1 MKLSDALAQ
10 KALIK
15 FDPNSLKK
23 VRKKKI
29 NRAVIL
35 DGLSD
40 EYTISSF
47 PGLIKRERINSRC
60 KIGVDGAWFP
70 SPLWF
75 YVQNLTVMEIM
86 ISDSRNES
94 KKYDVILAIQEMIDM
109 GADLNI
115 KDEEGRGI
123 LLWAVEN
130 EIHELVIGFIKL
142 GFNIG
147 ELEEESLKD
156 LMITAIKFQKLELLK
171 EIISLRPSIVNS
183 KFIKGRT
190 IFHYALEFEN
200 LEAAKL
206 LLESGANPFLLSREG
221 FDHCLLECIKDD
233 LSEFLE
239 EIIKHYPIIGVNYL
253 DRKGRSLLMHAAMYG
268 SLNCIDILLGAAAS
282 LDIQDKK
289 GDTALIKA
297 MKYLNI
303 QTAKVLVENGANLF
317 LKNTKG
323 DSALMTLVKQEKR
336 FLLEVI
342 KGNAESIFGFI
353 STDYMEIIDLMLSK
367 SPALL
372 SQTDSEA
379 KTISYYLEVRSHQC
393 SVEEDFLLDDLDLAL
408 PEEEQRK
415 FDAMFTDPIIDYRLT
430 LSEGSLIPGFSVAG
444 APTEPLMHGA
454 QKRERGEAEPQG
466 SVAIRRLI

>member
-1 MKLSDALAQ
+1 
-10 KALIK
+10 
-15 FDPNSLKK
+15 
-23 VRKKKI
+23 
-29 NRAVIL
+29 
-35 DGLSD
+35 
-40 EYTISSF
+40 
-47 PGLIKRERINSRC
+47 
-60 KIGVDGAWFP
+60 
-70 SPLWF
+70 
-75 YVQNLTVMEIM
+75 
-86 ISDSRNES
+86 
-94 KKYDVILAIQEMIDM
+94 
-109 GADLNI
+109 
-115 KDEEGRGI
+115 
-123 LLWAVEN
+123 
-130 EIHELVIGFIKL
+130 
-142 GFNIG
+142 
-147 ELEEESLKD
+147 
-156 LMITAIKFQKLELLK
+156 
-171 EIISLRPSIVNS
+171 
-183 KFIKGRT
+183 
-190 IFHYALEFEN
+190 
-200 LEAAKL
+200 
-206 LLESGANPFLLSREG
+206 
-221 FDHCLLECIKDD
+221 
-233 LSEFLE
+233 
-239 EIIKHYPIIGVNYL
+239 
-253 DRKGRSLLMHAAMYG
+253 MYG